1 MDDFFEKLTHCVP
14 NLRRYARAL
23 MRDRDRAD
31 NLVLDCLDR
40 ALSRRHLWT
49 GPGNMRAWLMTI
61 MRNLYANEMRRLATR
76 PWSMPL
82 ESVEGAGSGHADQIA
97 MVSARE
103 MMAAMDQLADEQR
116 QTILL
121 VALEGMTYQ
130 ETAETLGVAIGTV
143 MSRLSRGRARLRA
156 LMDDTGPHKLRR
168 VK

>member
-1 MDDFFEKLTHCVP
+1 
-14 NLRRYARAL
+14 
-23 MRDRDRAD
+23 
-31 NLVLDCLDR
+31 
-40 ALSRRHLWT
+40 
-49 GPGNMRAWLMTI
+49 
-61 MRNLYANEMRRLATR
+61 
-76 PWSMPL
+76 MPL
-82 ESVEGAGSGHADQIA
+82 ESIEGAGSAQADQIA

-156 LMDDTGPHKLRR
+156 LMDDAGPHKLRR